1 MRTVRAAQ
9 AALAVGL
16 AGGVLAACGPRGAAA
31 DDAEAEGLRFEKI
44 RYASVEW
51 LPERLAADGTT
62 IEVGDPE
69 VTTTLHVYE
78 DPRCPVVEEYET
90 TGAEGIEKP
99 LLLRQ
104 TRARY
109 TFATFKDER
118 LGGDGSKR
126 AVNALRAALE
136 QQKFVEYHRVLF
148 DNQATV
154 EASGG
159 FTTDRLL
166 KLAAQVPGLRGEAF
180 DSAVRTMKYRAFV
193 TASDRAFDKAGENIS
208 DWGTPSLLVD
218 GHRLEGG
225 LYGVAFEAD
234 LLGMMVTDLHRR
246 PWRWESYYVPLGE
259 MLDAKREA
267 EEAAQS

>member
-1 MRTVRAAQ
+1 MPGVRVDAHTVDVRKRAPRRASYFLPSAVPGGSSMGVGDLPGKGMQRT
-9 AALAVGL
+9 
-16 AGGVLAACGPRGAAA
+16 
-31 DDAEAEGLRFEKI
+31 
-44 RYASVEW
+44 
-51 LPERLAADGTT
+51 PERRRRP
-62 IEVGDPE
+62 IRE

-90 TGAEGIEKP
+90 TGVEGIEKP

-193 TASDRAFDKAGENIS
+193 TASDRAFDRAGENIS

-218 GHRLEGG
+218 GHWLEGS
-225 LYGVAFEAD
+225 LYGVALDAD
-234 LLGMMVTDLHRR
+234 LLGVMVTDLHRR
-246 PWRWESYYVPLGE
+246 PSRWESYSP
-259 MLDAKREA
+259 R
-267 EEAAQS
+267 